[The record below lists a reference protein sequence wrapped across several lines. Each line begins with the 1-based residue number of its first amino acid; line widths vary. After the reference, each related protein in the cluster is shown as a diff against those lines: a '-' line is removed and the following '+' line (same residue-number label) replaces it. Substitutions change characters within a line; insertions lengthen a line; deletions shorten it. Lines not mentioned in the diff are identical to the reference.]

1 MSQNLTKE
9 EQEFAIASSKHRT
22 EKIEELAYKALAIAL
37 KENIP
42 VFELPYYVLQRAR
55 GIIGEAFNKVDFN
68 NPKLKAARKKF
79 MKECLAELKTKIP
92 IYEKQEEKDETA
104 TRDNGCEPVARAIV
118 DFLLDEELIFS
129 DDNYFDK
136 VLENEESVPLNA
148 AIAGYGQALDEKL
161 LMVISRHWSE
171 ATEKMMGVPKERL
184 TFTQLNDILKVD

>member
-55 GIIGEAFNKVDFN
+55 EIIGQAFNKVDFN

-79 MKECLAELKTKIP
+79 LKECLEETKKNLP
-92 IYEKQEEKDETA
+92 LYEKQEEKDETA
-104 TRDNGCEPVARAIV
+104 IRNNKCEPVAQAIV
-118 DFLLDEELIFS
+118 DLLLDSELVFS
-129 DDNYFDK
+129 DDKYFDR
-136 VLENEESVPLNA
+136 VLENEEAVPLNA

-161 LMVISRHWSE
+161 LMIVGEHWRR
-171 ATEKMMGVPKERL
+171 ATEKMFGVAKEKF
-184 TFTQLNDILKVD
+184 TFVQLRDILGE